1 MSKLKKRILALG
13 MAFVMTIT
21 MIPMFASLALADETP
36 ATITVYLTVSDQGV
50 LAKANDNSIMAGK
63 EVTVTDIDEDG
74 TYTFEEAL
82 VAAHKAYNTEDGYGI
97 SGGFVN
103 KLWGKDSTNN
113 LFFINGKGLSEGVTV
128 DTIQGGDFLLAS
140 INKDNTFY
148 ADWYTEFDKASVEAT
163 AGDEITL
170 TLTGYQGMTSYM
182 NPDMAPIAGVSVKTV
197 DGTVLGTTGED
208 GKVTFQA
215 PAAGE
220 YVVTA
225 EGTVKD
231 EVTYYSIYSLA
242 SDGGAPFGYMSSDFS
257 ESYVAYTEADYGDGP
272 YPADEI
278 KFIDFFEEADE
289 DSENDYA
296 WEDTHYLKSTQVIA
310 DCPIMAPA
318 ANLKVENKLDE
329 LTVDNKYRMFK
340 PTAATLITSAEG
352 QFIELTYASTS
363 YDKAYVGT
371 AKEAVVV
378 GDPAKLAER
387 STEGKYLIPVTVLG
401 EEFKVAFHSVNNEGW
416 YDRIFTIDL
425 NEKKLT
431 TDTTGGA
438 MVPDTYGGAWDE
450 ELAVESSLGMFQ
462 IESTKVTVEDDGTA
476 TIMIKAG
483 NPSRSFPKIALIVQ
497 TATEDEKEGAAIIGT
512 PTGDSNNNY
521 IYEFSIP
528 VEQLGVALPISH
540 YQTRKGTSEWH
551 NWSEQH
557 TITINSVDVVNQ
569 LIGQIQIQKNNEF
582 TEKYIATSRRCWEA
596 LPEEKQEEDD
606 GYFSED
612 TGDASKDDPRN
623 QDEIGEKE
631 LLVVSFGTSFNG
643 SRVATI
649 KAVED
654 ALAKA
659 FPDYSVRRA
668 FTAQIIIN
676 HIWARDGEVID
687 NMEQALDRAVANN
700 VKELVVQPT
709 HLMHGAEYDEMCEAL
724 AAYEDKFEKIIICEP
739 LLNTDKD
746 KTDVA
751 KAVVEATIADSDYDS
766 LEAADA
772 AGAAIVYMGHG
783 TSHEANVT
791 YTEMQAIFD
800 GLGYKNVFVG
810 TVEGKPESTS
820 LPEVKKAVENAGYTK
835 VILRPLMVVAG
846 DHANNDMAADE
857 EGSWYYAFVNGGEF
871 EVEGADEP
879 VDIGEGF
886 GAANVTCQIV
896 GLGEIPAI
904 QKVYVKHVSEEVVKE
919 IPYEGGKTF
928 FVKAS
933 LADKDEFGMWRVKE
947 GSYTKLEGNYI
958 VIHIVPNNTTT
969 YGWMYWGG
977 IYEDLTKDV
986 TLNANGTIDITV
998 PKEKGGYAY
1007 PIAPIKKSDGGT
1019 TKEQYYLA
1027 IPSAEKL
1034 AANEAAAAEV
1044 EDMIADLP
1052 ATHKLTVADKAKVDA
1067 ALEAYEALSDGEKA
1081 AVDNYEE
1088 LKIAEATIANLEKDA
1103 QIEDLQ
1109 AQIAELQ
1116 ARIAELEAKLSRKE
1130 GWNKIEDKWYY
1141 CDANRDFVKGWVKDG
1156 SSWYF
1161 MDKETGE
1168 MKTGWLKDG
1177 ESWYYLKSS
1186 GAMAASEWCEGY
1198 WLNAN
1203 GTWTYTYKGSWK
1215 QDSTGWWFGDTSGW
1229 YAKSTTVKIDN
1240 VNYTFNASGYW
1251 VK

>member
-13 MAFVMTIT
+13 MAFVMTLT
-21 MIPMFASLALADETP
+21 MIPMFASLALADDETP
-36 ATITVYLTVSDQGV
+36 TTIKVYLTVSNQGE
-50 LAKANDNSIMAGK
+50 LAKANDNSVMAWK
-63 EVTVTDIDEDG
+63 EVTVTDLDGDEQF
-74 TYTFEEAL
+74 TFDEAL
-82 VAAHKAYNTEDGYGI
+82 VAAHAAFNAVEGYST
-97 SGGFVN
+97 SGGQVK
-103 KLWGKDSTNN
+103 KLWGTESTNT
-113 LFFINGKGLSEGVTV
+113 LFFTNGKGLSTGVTA
-128 DTIQGGDFLLAS
+128 DTIKDGDYLFAS
-140 INKDNTFY
+140 INKDNTY
-148 ADWYTEFDKASVEAT
+148 WADWYTEFDKTSVEAT
-163 AGDEITL
+163 YGDEVTL
-170 TLTGYQGMTSYM
+170 MLTGYQGMMSYM
-182 NPDMAPIAGVSVKTV
+182 NPDMAPVAGVSVKTV
-197 DGTVLGTTGED
+197 DGTVLGTTDEE
-208 GKVTFQA
+208 GKVTFQT
-215 PAAGE
+215 PAGGE
-220 YVVTA
+220 YIITA

-231 EVTYYSIYSLA
+231 TVIDWYLQSDVTLYGTTA
-242 SDGGAPFGYMSSDFS
+242 
-257 ESYVAYTEADYGDGP
+257 YVKFDDEFDSGFAVGYTETDHGEGP
-272 YPADEI
+272 YPIEEVKWVDWTDWYAEGEDFEGYLLYSNQ
-278 KFIDFFEEADE
+278 FI
-289 DSENDYA
+289 
-296 WEDTHYLKSTQVIA
+296 V

-318 ANLKVENKLDE
+318 VDLKVEQRDE
-329 LTVDNKYRMFK
+329 LSVDNKYRMFK

-352 QFIELTYASTS
+352 QFIELTYTSTS

-438 MVPDTYGGAWDE
+438 MVPDTYGSEWDE

-551 NWSEQH
+551 DWSEQH

-947 GSYTKLEGNYI
+947 GSYTKLEGNDI

>member
-13 MAFVMTIT
+13 MAFVMTLT
-21 MIPMFASLALADETP
+21 MIPMFASLALADDETP
-36 ATITVYLTVSDQGV
+36 TTIKVYLTVSNQGE
-50 LAKANDNSIMAGK
+50 LAKANDNSVMAWK
-63 EVTVTDIDEDG
+63 EVTVTDLDGDEQF
-74 TYTFEEAL
+74 TFDEAL
-82 VAAHKAYNTEDGYGI
+82 VAAHAAFNAVEGYST
-97 SGGFVN
+97 SGGQVK
-103 KLWGKDSTNN
+103 KLWGTESTNT
-113 LFFINGKGLSEGVTV
+113 LFFTNGKGLSTGVTA
-128 DTIQGGDFLLAS
+128 DTIKDGDYLFAS
-140 INKDNTFY
+140 INKDNTY
-148 ADWYTEFDKASVEAT
+148 WADWYTEFDKTSVEAT
-163 AGDEITL
+163 YGDEVTL
-170 TLTGYQGMTSYM
+170 MLTGYQGMMSYM
-182 NPDMAPIAGVSVKTV
+182 NPDMAPVAGVSVKTV
-197 DGTVLGTTGED
+197 DGTVLGTTDEE
-208 GKVTFQA
+208 GKVTFQT
-215 PAAGE
+215 PAGGE
-220 YVVTA
+220 YIITA

-231 EVTYYSIYSLA
+231 TVIDWYLQSDVTLYGTTA
-242 SDGGAPFGYMSSDFS
+242 
-257 ESYVAYTEADYGDGP
+257 YVKFDDEFDSGFAVGYTETDHGEGP
-272 YPADEI
+272 YPIEEVKWVDWTDWYAEGEDFEGYLLYSNQ
-278 KFIDFFEEADE
+278 FI
-289 DSENDYA
+289 
-296 WEDTHYLKSTQVIA
+296 V

-318 ANLKVENKLDE
+318 VDLKVEQRDE
-329 LTVDNKYRMFK
+329 LSVDNKYRMFK

-352 QFIELTYASTS
+352 QFIELTYTSTS

-438 MVPDTYGGAWDE
+438 MVPDTYGSEWDE

-551 NWSEQH
+551 DWSEQH

-623 QDEIGEKE
+623 QDIIGEKE

-947 GSYTKLEGNYI
+947 GSYTKLEGNDI